1 MELPTYKYI
10 IPLIAPQDNVV
21 DGQAGLSPALMY
33 LLNTSYRQRSMSF
46 FRFSFSFGE
55 IPASDFPEQCFFL
68 KRDGLGFTLISN
80 GLYHESLLCVIG

>member
-1 MELPTYKYI
+1 MLGSFPVEMELPTYKYI

-55 IPASDFPEQCFFL
+55 IPASDFPEQCFFPE
-68 KRDGLGFTLISN
+68 KGRSWFHSDK
-80 GLYHESLLCVIG
+80 